1 MQHTNY
7 AVVQNN
13 NYTNGSGASN
23 GNVLIENTFK
33 SFMHAQTDQNSTLT
47 KLTENHSIMLGNLSN
62 QVVSLKNN
70 VHVLQERTKTV
81 EVQLGKLAESQTI
94 MLAIFAGKPKPNSIE
109 DLKMMRI
116 EGEEET
122 PEELDYRKA
131 PSPDYS
137 VEDLVKMVTLKN
149 PGISQGND
157 TMYPQFIHE
166 VESKVHELEQ
176 QYKKLVEKQS
186 YLIYFNPLLRFILE

>member
-1 MQHTNY
+1 
-7 AVVQNN
+7 
-13 NYTNGSGASN
+13 
-23 GNVLIENTFK
+23 
-33 SFMHAQTDQNSTLT
+33 
-47 KLTENHSIMLGNLSN
+47 MLGNLSN